1 VLALP
6 QDQPVL
12 LLAVE
17 PRGDERPDAVEALP
31 VQANGQPAV
40 PLLLEELVAATVPD
54 LDRPGAVL
62 ALRDLPF
69 ETCVLQRMV
78 LDVDGEMLLAR
89 LERHTLGNRP
99 RRERSVA
106 LEPEVVVEPAG
117 VVPLDDEDRLPCAA
131 AAALERLGR
140 PSGVALAPVL
150 LEAHRGNF

>member
-1 VLALP
+1 EVVAVPGDERHVASAHVGQGAIAVPFHLEDPAGSGRHRFLERREHRPVPTTRRLVSRRGSVLALP

-17 PRGDERPDAVEALP
+17 PRGDERPAAGGALP
-31 VQANGQPAV
+31 VQATGRPAV

-89 LERHTLGNRP
+89 LERHTLG
-99 RRERSVA
+99 
-106 LEPEVVVEPAG
+106 
-117 VVPLDDEDRLPCAA
+117 
-131 AAALERLGR
+131 
-140 PSGVALAPVL
+140 
-150 LEAHRGNF
+150 